1 MASRNKS
8 IKKLLVEYL
17 EEKRPPAITEAVWH
31 ELQERLAPVS
41 EGYLRELLRDA
52 GLEIEPPFDGVRQ
65 HTLEELE
72 HSLRSLLAIYS
83 HAKESGDRERASYC
97 RRQVIGARDRAKFLA
112 ANAGTTPDRRA
123 LKMEMAE
130 WMMVW
135 LENPEVFPAWV
146 EARKNRL
153 GRDLPPAMPP
163 S

>member
-8 IKKLLVEYL
+8 VKRLLVEFL
-17 EEKRPPAITEAVWH
+17 EEKRPAAITEALWQ
-31 ELQERLAPVS
+31 ELLQRLAPVS
-41 EGYLRELLRDA
+41 ESYLRELLRA
-52 GLEIEPPFDGVRQ
+52 TGLEIDPPFDGVRQ

-72 HSLRSLLAIYS
+72 HSLRSLLAVYLK
-83 HAKESGDRERASYC
+83 AKETKDRERASYC

-112 ANAGTTPDRRA
+112 ANARTTPDRRA
-123 LKMEMAE
+123 LKTEMAE

-146 EARKNRL
+146 EIRKDRL
-153 GRDLPPAMPP
+153 GREPAAHPP